1 VRELLHAHPGSA
13 HTAEALAA
21 LLHLS
26 SRTLHRQLHEEGL
39 SLQALKDEVRQA
51 QAMDQLRRSQRPI
64 KQVALAVGFRN
75 EKSFARAFRA
85 WTGVTPGEFRRT
97 GR

>member
-1 VRELLHAHPGSA
+1 
-13 HTAEALAA
+13 
-21 LLHLS
+21 
-26 SRTLHRQLHEEGL
+26 
-39 SLQALKDEVRQA
+39 
-51 QAMDQLRRSQRPI
+51 
-64 KQVALAVGFRN
+64 VGFRN